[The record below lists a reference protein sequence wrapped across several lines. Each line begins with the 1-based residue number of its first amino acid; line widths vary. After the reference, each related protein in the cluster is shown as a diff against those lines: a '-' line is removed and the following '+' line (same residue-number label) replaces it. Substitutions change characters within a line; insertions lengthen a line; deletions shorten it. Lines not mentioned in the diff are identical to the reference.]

1 MPYAVPSSTG
11 GTATMHRDWSAQSK
25 GVGLVAAVAAALAG
39 AWLGFHATTGLT
51 ALVTAILGSVAGAN
65 LALILLEMIQ
75 FTVERR
81 RREQLPCAQPILGPA
96 GARLGKRTATRHDGI
111 GTSPRHRCSR
121 RYWGIGRSG
130 DLGRSVV
137 SPVNGPVGVG
147 LLSEDFGRM
156 LSLSGDRS
164 ATQPGSGRRGRRFK
178 SCQPDHKTPNQRRNG
193 RSPTNSYGPLND
205 HPPEPRCR
213 IAPIHDRRASL
224 DHWANHSRKEAILVR
239 LCSMVLRKR
248 LRRSGTISLTVG
260 GIHKEV
266 VRGV

>member
-1 MPYAVPSSTG
+1 MGWGRSTATCWLPSSDLACPGRVTYRGAGDAGTRRRTRRTIPASTG
-11 GTATMHRDWSAQSK
+11 RGAASKLSAARVSR
-25 GVGLVAAVAAALAG
+25 
-39 AWLGFHATTGLT
+39 
-51 ALVTAILGSVAGAN
+51 
-65 LALILLEMIQ
+65 

-137 SPVNGPVGVG
+137 SPVNGPVGVR

-164 ATQPGSGRRGRRFK
+164 ATQPGFGTK
-178 SCQPDHKTPNQRRNG
+178 
-193 RSPTNSYGPLND
+193 RSPVQ
-205 HPPEPRCR
+205 
-213 IAPIHDRRASL
+213 
-224 DHWANHSRKEAILVR
+224 ILSAR
-239 LCSMVLRKR
+239 PQDA
-248 LRRSGTISLTVG
+248 
-260 GIHKEV
+260 
-266 VRGV
+266 